1 MESLYS
7 QVNIDKWKKVM
18 ICLVGAGGKTS
29 AMFRLA
35 KELSTEGKKVLVTT
49 TTAIYYPSESQNAQT
64 VIADLLLPDL
74 FKSIRSGITVYGR
87 ALSKEGKLL
96 GVDPEYLD
104 ALFLKGIFDYIIV
117 EGDGSKGR
125 SLKAPGEHEPVIPSL
140 ASKVLGLIGLDC
152 VGKKVCPENVH
163 RPEMFCNITGCRE
176 GDIIDADMIGRLIA
190 HEEGLF
196 KAVPSRAERYV
207 VLNKADGE
215 KEWSA
220 AGKIIQRLSDMGYE
234 PDGIVVTKLRM

>member
-7 QVNIDKWKKVM
+7 QVNIDKWKKEMV
-18 ICLVGAGGKTS
+18 CLVGAGGKTS

-35 KELSTEGKKVLVTT
+35 KELSDEGKTVLVTT
-49 TTAIYYPSESQNAQT
+49 TTAIYYPSEYQNGQT

-74 FKSIRSGITVYGR
+74 FDSIRNGITVYGR

-96 GVDPEYLD
+96 GVDPEFLD

-125 SLKAPGEHEPVIPSL
+125 PIKAPAGHEPVIPSL
-140 ASKVLGLIGLDC
+140 ASRVLGLVGLDC
-152 VGKKVCPENVH
+152 VGKTVCPENVH
-163 RPEMFCNITGCRE
+163 RPELFCNITGCSE
-176 GDIIDADMIGRLIA
+176 GDIINAEMICRLIA

-215 KEWSA
+215 NERSA
-220 AGKIIQRLSDMGYE
+220 AGEIVQRLSNMGYE
-234 PDGIVVTKLRM
+234 PDGIVISKLGM

>member
-7 QVNIDKWKKVM
+7 QVNINIGKKEM

-35 KELSTEGKKVLVTT
+35 QELSDEGKKILVTT
-49 TTAIYYPSESQNAQT
+49 TTAIYYPTENQNGQI

-74 FKSIRSGITVYGR
+74 FESISCGITVYGR
-87 ALSKEGKLL
+87 ALSNEGKLL
-96 GVDPEYLD
+96 GVDPELLD

-125 SLKAPGEHEPVIPSL
+125 PLKAPAGHEPVIPSL
-140 ASKVLGLIGLDC
+140 ASKVLGLVGLDC

-163 RPEMFCNITGCRE
+163 RPELFCNISGCRE
-176 GDIIDADMIGRLIA
+176 GDIIDADMICRLIA

-215 KEWSA
+215 KERSA
-220 AGKIIQRLSDMGYE
+220 AGEIVQRLSDMGYE
-234 PDGIVVTKLRM
+234 TDGIVILKLGM